1 MARRR
6 RTDPASELSRDRLV
20 HEALALVDAEGLGA
34 LSMRRLA
41 ARLGVE
47 AASLYY
53 WLPNKAAVVDG
64 VVEAIRAEAFAIE
77 VDRSMSWPDALR
89 FLAHRYRE
97 VLHAHPNALPV
108 MARPITTERGM
119 TFADSAI
126 GLLREQGLDVVTAN
140 VALTAV
146 VAYVIG
152 SCLGEVR
159 APGAATDAP
168 RLSDAELLSLGLAL
182 PPDRFPNLHA
192 LAMAMSTGSAPLL
205 FEDGLEALVRG
216 LAII

>member
-6 RTDPASELSRDRLV
+6 RSDSDGELSRERLV
-20 HEALALVDAEGLGA
+20 REALALVDAEGLQA

-53 WLPNKAAVVDG
+53 WLPNKAAIVDG
-64 VVEAIRAEAFAIE
+64 VVEAIRAEAFEID
-77 VDRSMSWPDALR
+77 VDRSMPWTDALR
-89 FLAHRYRE
+89 FLAYRYRE

-119 TFADSAI
+119 TFADTAI

-140 VALTAV
+140 LALTAV

-159 APGAATDAP
+159 TPGAAADAP
-168 RLSDAELLSLGLAL
+168 RLSDPELLSLGLAL
-182 PPDRFPNLHA
+182 PAEQFPNLHA
-192 LAMAMSTGSAPLL
+192 LAVAVSSGSPPNL
-205 FEDGLEALVRG
+205 FDDGLEALVRG
-216 LAII
+216 LALI